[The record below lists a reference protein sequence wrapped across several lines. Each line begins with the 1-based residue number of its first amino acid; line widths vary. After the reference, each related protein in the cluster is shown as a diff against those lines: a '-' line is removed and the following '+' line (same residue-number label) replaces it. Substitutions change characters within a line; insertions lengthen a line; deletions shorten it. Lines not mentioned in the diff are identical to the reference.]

1 MATTKI
7 ESVSISEGNIKMGTI
22 KSVSL
27 PAYTTCRHDC
37 ECAKICYAMRG
48 RYTFDNVKE
57 SIERNLRILKNN
69 PDQYWAE
76 VNDALLL
83 NRYFRFHV
91 SGDIPNRKYL
101 EKMVEAAR
109 KNSATQIL
117 CFTKKYELVNKFIA
131 DGNEIP
137 ENLHLLFSKWRG
149 LEMPNPYQLP
159 EAHVFFKDGTTTAS
173 PEAKPCG
180 GHCINC
186 VKKDAGCWTLKRG
199 EQVVIIEH

>member
-1 MATTKI
+1 MENLFQKLLEYYSITK
-7 ESVSISEGNIKMGTI
+7 EDFDLLNKDVNPQLF
-22 KSVSL
+22 VNQ
-27 PAYTTCRHDC
+27 YR
-37 ECAKICYAMRG
+37 
-48 RYTFDNVKE
+48 FDNVKE
-57 SIERNLRILKNN
+57 AIERNLRILKNN
-69 PDQYWAE
+69 PDQYWEE

-159 EAHVFFKDGTTTAS
+159 EDLLTS
-173 PEAKPCG
+173 RDEP
-180 GHCINC
+180 
-186 VKKDAGCWTLKRG
+186 
-199 EQVVIIEH
+199 